1 MQAVGL
7 SGVVHH
13 LTCHGGLLSAGI
25 APAVVFLLAL
35 ILELCTAKVN
45 SQFMDISAGADYKL
59 CRIFMKLNGI
69 LTRPRCLL
77 MEAIVE
83 FSGNRRN
90 STEKTIYKRRCF
102 W

>member
-45 SQFMDISAGADYKL
+45 SQFMDISAGTDYKL
-59 CRIFMKLNGI
+59 CGIFTKSNEI
-69 LTRPRCLL
+69 LTRPRRLL
-77 MEAIVE
+77 MEAVVE
-83 FSGNRRN
+83 FSGNN
-90 STEKTIYKRRCF
+90 WKPPEKTIYKRRRF

>member
-45 SQFMDISAGADYKL
+45 SQFMDISAGTDYKL

-83 FSGNRRN
+83 FSGSNWKPLGK
-90 STEKTIYKRRCF
+90 EIYKRRRF